1 MHSYRFKKDDREI
14 RDHKMNSVRRRV
26 SVAIVCGALAV
37 AVTASP
43 VYAASNELA
52 QEGGTGALAALTTL
66 VYGPLKILYATG
78 GLIFGGLAYGFSGGN
93 KDVLNA
99 VLTPTVRGDYV
110 VTPRALRGDDNLHFL
125 GQDPQYRDDMLA
137 VEDVY

>member
-1 MHSYRFKKDDREI
+1 MHSYRFKTDDREI
-14 RDHKMNSVRRRV
+14 LDYKMNSVRRRV

-110 VTPRALRGDDNLHFL
+110 VTPSALRGDDNLHFL